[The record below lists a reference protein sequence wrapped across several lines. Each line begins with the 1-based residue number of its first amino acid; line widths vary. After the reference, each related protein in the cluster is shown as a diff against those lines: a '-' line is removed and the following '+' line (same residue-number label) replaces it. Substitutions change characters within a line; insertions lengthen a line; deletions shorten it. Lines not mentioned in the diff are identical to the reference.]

1 MKEKETRI
9 ERILKR
15 AIAYNNGVISADT
28 FALLESAEEDAEADI
43 RHISFGETNTLLDVL
58 DNKGGIKTIYDV
70 INKNED
76 KSTQSEDDAEPYT
89 LPKFP
94 TTLEK
99 FNAMTLDEQ
108 QAMYNKYP
116 EEITKLIKTK
126 GYTRMINK
134 DTFNKL
140 PLSDQQRIYN
150 EAPEMVQAL
159 LENKVEYIDAGE
171 SK

>member
-1 MKEKETRI
+1 MTDKETRF

-28 FALLESAEEDAEADI
+28 FALLESAEDDAEDDI
-43 RHISFGETNTLLDVL
+43 RHISFGETNALLDVL

-70 INKNED
+70 INK
-76 KSTQSEDDAEPYT
+76 DDAAPTPSADKDKTFT

-99 FNAMTLDEQ
+99 YNAMTLDEQ

-126 GYTRMINK
+126 GSTSMINK
-134 DTFNKL
+134 DTFNQL

>member
-1 MKEKETRI
+1 MTDKETRF

-28 FALLESAEEDAEADI
+28 FALLESAEDDAEADI
-43 RHISFGETNTLLDVL
+43 RHISFGETNALLDVL

-70 INKNED
+70 INKDEG
-76 KSTQSEDDAEPYT
+76 KSTPSEDAEPYT

-99 FNAMTLDEQ
+99 FNAMPLDEQ

-126 GYTRMINK
+126 GSTSMINK
-134 DTFNKL
+134 DTFNQL